1 MVVQLQAPR
10 TWSESDKPVP
20 FSLSMYTCGW
30 KARMEK
36 NYTSRPKW
44 MYLSRPI
51 ATKMLGVTR
60 YICSIRLIIGRMPLI
75 IGYIPLRVTATD
87 VQMSVGFDRNNCTSL
102 LHLHLQVT
110 SLMLFRTTCSFYGN
124 DSRRV
129 DWLRTGDCRQSDQ
142 SVEKNDSGPGLY

>member
-1 MVVQLQAPR
+1 
-10 TWSESDKPVP
+10 
-20 FSLSMYTCGW
+20 
-30 KARMEK
+30 
-36 NYTSRPKW
+36 

-129 DWLRTGDCRQSDQ
+129 D
-142 SVEKNDSGPGLY
+142 